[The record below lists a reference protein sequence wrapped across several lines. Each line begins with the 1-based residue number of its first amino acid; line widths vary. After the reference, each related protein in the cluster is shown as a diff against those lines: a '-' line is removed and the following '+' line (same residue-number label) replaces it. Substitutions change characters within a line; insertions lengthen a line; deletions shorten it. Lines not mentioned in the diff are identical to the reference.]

1 MASNMAMNQRVQK
14 ILLELMRERHSLYA
28 GFTDVELKSIL
39 KSHAGDVSA
48 CHATIQGLQDAD
60 GGTGDVAAL
69 YRARHG
75 LDRGDG
81 GGDGDGRGEAADAA
95 GFPGPGAY
103 AAGEAGA
110 GDRGAKRYRPDGA
123 EDDNGGGEPSK
134 KKRHR
139 PSRDRA
145 RERIERRVPLTREG
159 VDSLDWN
166 EACEYA
172 KSMGVSKKSHTTRDA
187 YRDACRS
194 WFDGRER
201 AVFVPA
207 RAPNAPRQRWQRAG
221 GDGPPDAPDGRA
233 PRLAG
238 RRGGSPAA
246 LSPRDQFARAK
257 RTAPH
262 EGYSSDEAD
271 DVPRPP
277 RVVAADTIE
286 PSSDEDDDEADV
298 TPPPTD
304 AHTDEQ
310 RDIARLMVAG
320 VAGGRP

>member
-1 MASNMAMNQRVQK
+1 MAMNQRVQK

-48 CHATIQGLQDAD
+48 
-60 GGTGDVAAL
+60 
-69 YRARHG
+69 
-75 LDRGDG
+75 
-81 GGDGDGRGEAADAA
+81 
-95 GFPGPGAY
+95 
-103 AAGEAGA
+103 
-110 GDRGAKRYRPDGA
+110 
-123 EDDNGGGEPSK
+123 
-134 KKRHR
+134 
-139 PSRDRA
+139 
-145 RERIERRVPLTREG
+145 
-159 VDSLDWN
+159 LDWN

-221 GDGPPDAPDGRA
+221 PTAPARRRPRAAPGRGA
-233 PRLAG
+233 A
-238 RRGGSPAA
+238 AA
-246 LSPRDQFARAK
+246 LSPGTSSRAK

-271 DVPRPP
+271 EHPRPP

-286 PSSDEDDDEADV
+286 PSSDEDDDEAD
-298 TPPPTD
+298 
-304 AHTDEQ
+304 

>member
-1 MASNMAMNQRVQK
+1 MAMNQRVQK

-28 GFTDVELKSIL
+28 GFTDVEPKSIL

-60 GGTGDVAAL
+60 GDGRRRRAL
-69 YRARHG
+69 PPR
-75 LDRGDG
+75 LEP
-81 GGDGDGRGEAADAA
+81 GDGRGDGRRPRRAADAA
-95 GFPGPGAY
+95 GFLGPGPTPRARPAPST
-103 AAGEAGA
+103 AARSATGPTAPRRTRA
-110 GDRGAKRYRPDGA
+110 A
-123 EDDNGGGEPSK
+123 SLK

-139 PSRDRA
+139 PSRSL
-145 RERIERRVPLTREG
+145 ERIERRVPLTREG

-201 AVFVPA
+201 AVF
-207 RAPNAPRQRWQRAG
+207 
-221 GDGPPDAPDGRA
+221 
-233 PRLAG
+233 
-238 RRGGSPAA
+238 
-246 LSPRDQFARAK
+246 

-271 DVPRPP
+271 DHPRPP

-320 VAGGRP
+320 VAGGWP

>member
-1 MASNMAMNQRVQK
+1 MAMNQRVQK

-60 GGTGDVAAL
+60 GGTGD
-69 YRARHG
+69 
-75 LDRGDG
+75 
-81 GGDGDGRGEAADAA
+81 
-95 GFPGPGAY
+95 
-103 AAGEAGA
+103 AGA
-110 GDRGAKRYRPDGA
+110 FDRGAKRYRTDGA
-123 EDDNGGGEPSK
+123 EEERGGGEPSK

-187 YRDACRS
+187 TRRC
-194 WFDGRER
+194 
-201 AVFVPA
+201 AVV
-207 RAPNAPRQRWQRAG
+207 
-221 GDGPPDAPDGRA
+221 
-233 PRLAG
+233 
-238 RRGGSPAA
+238 
-246 LSPRDQFARAK
+246 

-271 DVPRPP
+271 DHPRPP

-286 PSSDEDDDEADV
+286 PSSDDDDEADA
-298 TPPPTD
+298 TPPLTD

>member
-75 LDRGDG
+75 LEPGDG

-110 GDRGAKRYRPDGA
+110 FDRGAKRYRTDGA
-123 EDDNGGGEPSK
+123 EEERGGGEPSK

-194 WFDGRER
+194 WFDGREGE
-201 AVFVPA
+201 AFVPGRSVRGCLGGAA
-207 RAPNAPRQRWQRAG
+207 RPSAEQLAE
-221 GDGPPDAPDGRA
+221 PPSAEPLSAQHSVRLSPEALGLLDARV
-233 PRLAG
+233 
-238 RRGGSPAA
+238 PAA
-246 LSPRDQFARAK
+246 
-257 RTAPH
+257 
-262 EGYSSDEAD
+262 
-271 DVPRPP
+271 
-277 RVVAADTIE
+277 
-286 PSSDEDDDEADV
+286 
-298 TPPPTD
+298 
-304 AHTDEQ
+304 
-310 RDIARLMVAG
+310 
-320 VAGGRP
+320 

>member
-1 MASNMAMNQRVQK
+1 MAMNQRVQK

-28 GFTDVELKSIL
+28 GFTDVELKASR
-39 KSHAGDVSA
+39 
-48 CHATIQGLQDAD
+48 TPT
-60 GGTGDVAAL
+60 GTGDVAAL
-69 YRARHG
+69 YRAPRP
-75 LDRGDG
+75 RAGD

-95 GFPGPGAY
+95 GFPGLGAY

-110 GDRGAKRYRPDGA
+110 FDRGAKRYRTDGA
-123 EDDNGGGEPSK
+123 EEERGGGEPSK

-172 KSMGVSKKSHTTRDA
+172 KSMGVSKKSHDADAARDA
-187 YRDACRS
+187 
-194 WFDGRER
+194 R
-201 AVFVPA
+201 AVV
-207 RAPNAPRQRWQRAG
+207 RWQRAG
-221 GDGPPDAPDGRA
+221 PTAPGAPDGRA
-233 PRLAG
+233 PRPR
-238 RRGGSPAA
+238 RRGAARA
-246 LSPRDQFARAK
+246 LSPGTSSRAK

-271 DVPRPP
+271 DHPRPP

-286 PSSDEDDDEADV
+286 PSSDEDDDEADAAADGRAHGRAARHR
-298 TPPPTD
+298 PP
-304 AHTDEQ
+304 H
-310 RDIARLMVAG
+310 
-320 VAGGRP
+320 GRRRRRRP